1 MKSARAT
8 SAWITLLAL
17 CLPLGAQ
24 EGTTTKRAKKQNPN
38 QPPAKPAWPEMTPR
52 RKARVETLLKTLARK
67 GDTANTKVKLEK
79 QLVKIGLPCGKR
91 LMIRFSDSPHRDINH
106 HLTRV
111 LDQILTKEQAP
122 LLAQHANHPHAAG
135 RLYVISRLARYNDK
149 KYLPLFKTARK
160 DKNPEVAFHAAIGL
174 ATTALDKDALEL
186 IFQRCV
192 KEWYEIGNS
201 VTEAL
206 QVIRG
211 YEAMVWL
218 QKRIRNGKLVEK
230 VCGLR
235 LMRALAPK
243 EMGRSILPYLDSEDY
258 IIKKEAVN
266 TLRVVVDG
274 KKPFPL
280 SELTVFRIQQ
290 LRKEWKARL

>member
-1 MKSARAT
+1 MNPVLG
-8 SAWITLLAL
+8 ITACTWLLA
-17 CLPLGAQ
+17 LPLGAQ
-24 EGTTTKRAKKQNPN
+24 GGTTTKPA
-38 QPPAKPAWPEMTPR
+38 AKPVWPEMTPR
-52 RKARVETLLKTLARK
+52 QKTRVETLLKTLARK
-67 GDTANTKVKLEK
+67 GDKANTKVKVEK
-79 QLVKIGLPCGKR
+79 QLVKIGLPCGRR
-91 LMIRFSDSPHRDINH
+91 LMTRFSDSPHRDINQ

-111 LDQILTKEQAP
+111 LDQILTKEHAP
-122 LLAQHANHPHAAG
+122 LVAQHADHSQAAG

-149 KYLPLFKTARK
+149 KYLPLFKAARK

-174 ATTALDKDALEL
+174 ATTTLDKDALEL
-186 IFQRCV
+186 IFQRCM
-192 KEWYEIGNS
+192 KEWHDIGES

-211 YEAMVWL
+211 FEAMFWL
-218 QKRIRNGKLVEK
+218 KKRILNGKLVER
-230 VCGLR
+230 VAGLR

-243 EMGRSILPYLDSEDY
+243 EMARSILPYLDSEDY

-266 TLRVVVDG
+266 ALRVVVDG

-280 SELTVFRIQQ
+280 QELTVFRIQQ

>member
-1 MKSARAT
+1 MNHSRSTGAGV
-8 SAWITLLAL
+8 WLLAL
-17 CLPLGAQ
+17 CMSLGAQ
-24 EGTTTKRAKKQNPN
+24 EGTTTKTAKKQDPD
-38 QPPAKPAWPEMTPR
+38 QPPAKPAWPEMTSR
-52 RKARVETLLKTLARK
+52 QKTRVETLLKTLARK
-67 GDTANTKVKLEK
+67 GDTANTKIKLEK
-79 QLVKIGLPCGKR
+79 QLAKIGLPCGKR
-91 LMIRFSDSPHRDINH
+91 LILRFSDSPHRDINQ

-111 LDQILTKEQAP
+111 LDQILTKEHAP
-122 LLAQHANHPHAAG
+122 LLAQHADHRQAAG

-149 KYLPLFKTARK
+149 KYLPLFKAARK
-160 DKNPEVAFHAAIGL
+160 DKNPEVAFQAAIGL

-186 IFQRCV
+186 IFQRCI
-192 KEWYEIGNS
+192 KEWRDIGDS

-211 YEAMVWL
+211 LEAMAWL
-218 QKRIRNGKLVEK
+218 QKRIRNGKLMEQVT
-230 VCGLR
+230 GLR

-266 TLRVVVDG
+266 ALRVVVDG

-280 SELTVFRIQQ
+280 TELTVFRIQQ